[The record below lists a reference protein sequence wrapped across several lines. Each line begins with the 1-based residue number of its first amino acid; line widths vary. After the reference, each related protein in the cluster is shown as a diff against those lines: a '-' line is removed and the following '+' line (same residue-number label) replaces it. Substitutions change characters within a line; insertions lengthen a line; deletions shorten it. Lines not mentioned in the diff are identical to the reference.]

1 VSGEARRRRRAVS
14 VAFLAF
20 GIAAG
25 SLIPRLPS
33 LKDHMHLTDG
43 QVGIALLGIAAGG
56 VTGSLV
62 SRLAVRRDARKFVR
76 IGTVALCVSLI
87 GPGLAQNLGQLMV
100 ALYVMGVMCGFLDVL
115 ENAQGADLEV
125 REGRPLINGFHGFW
139 SMGALAGSLVAG
151 VAAYTGVA
159 PLPQFAVTGALVV
172 VGSAWFLGELP
183 DLLATQRGGGA
194 AAGGAQGLA
203 MAVLAIAVITFAG
216 IIAEGGTSDWSA
228 IFLRELSHA
237 NPGIAAVGFSGFAF
251 AAMLVRFRADLL
263 TARTSR
269 ATVARLGAVTAVAGL
284 LLAIALPALPT
295 AIAGFALVGM
305 GTAVLMPIAFAAG
318 ANLGQ
323 SGTALALVMASAY
336 AGTIAGPPLIG
347 AAADHV
353 GLRVAMAIPLMAI
366 LVVLAL
372 AGSLGTRSFG
382 RSDEAMGEAR
392 RKEPSA
398 TSMRK

>member
-1 VSGEARRRRRAVS
+1 
-14 VAFLAF
+14 
-20 GIAAG
+20 
-25 SLIPRLPS
+25 
-33 LKDHMHLTDG
+33 
-43 QVGIALLGIAAGG
+43 
-56 VTGSLV
+56 
-62 SRLAVRRDARKFVR
+62 
-76 IGTVALCVSLI
+76 
-87 GPGLAQNLGQLMV
+87 
-100 ALYVMGVMCGFLDVL
+100 
-115 ENAQGADLEV
+115 
-125 REGRPLINGFHGFW
+125 
-139 SMGALAGSLVAG
+139 
-151 VAAYTGVA
+151 
-159 PLPQFAVTGALVV
+159 
-172 VGSAWFLGELP
+172 
-183 DLLATQRGGGA
+183 
-194 AAGGAQGLA
+194 

-353 GLRVAMAIPLMAI
+353 GLRVAMAIPLLAI

-372 AGSLGTRSFG
+372 AGNLGTMSFARSQ
-382 RSDEAMGEAR
+382 EAMGEAR
-392 RKEPSA
+392 RRERSA
-398 TSMRK
+398 TSIRK

>member
-1 VSGEARRRRRAVS
+1 MTGSPRRAVS
-14 VAFLAF
+14 AAFLAF
-20 GIAAG
+20 GIAGG

-33 LKDHMHLTDG
+33 LKDYLHLTDG
-43 QVGIALLGIAAGG
+43 QVGIALLGFSAGG
-56 VTGSLV
+56 ITGSLV

-76 IGTVALCVSLI
+76 IGTVALCVSLV
-87 GPGLAQNLGQLMV
+87 GPGLAQNVVQLMV
-100 ALYVMGVMCGFLDVL
+100 ALYLMGAMCGFLDVL

-139 SMGALAGSLVAG
+139 SMGALVGSLIAG
-151 VAAYTGVA
+151 VAAYTGVP
-159 PLPQFAVTGALVV
+159 PLQQFIVTGALVA
-172 VGSAWFLGELP
+172 VGSAWFLSELP
-183 DLLATQRGGGA
+183 NLLPTQSGGGGA
-194 AAGGAQGLA
+194 AAGGGQGVA
-203 MAVLAIAVITFAG
+203 MAVLAISVIAFTG

-237 NPGIAAVGFSGFAF
+237 NPGIATVGFSGFAL

-269 ATVARLGAVTAVAGL
+269 ATVARLGAATAVAGL

-295 AIAGFALVGM
+295 AIVGFAMVGM

-318 ANLGQ
+318 ANLGH

-347 AAADHV
+347 ATADHV
-353 GLRVAMAIPLMAI
+353 GLRLAMAIPLIAT
-366 LVVLAL
+366 LVVVAL
-372 AGSLGTRSFG
+372 AGNLGTMSSPRSG
-382 RSDEAMGEAR
+382 EVSGEAQR
-392 RKEPSA
+392 RGPSA
-398 TSMRK
+398 TPIRK